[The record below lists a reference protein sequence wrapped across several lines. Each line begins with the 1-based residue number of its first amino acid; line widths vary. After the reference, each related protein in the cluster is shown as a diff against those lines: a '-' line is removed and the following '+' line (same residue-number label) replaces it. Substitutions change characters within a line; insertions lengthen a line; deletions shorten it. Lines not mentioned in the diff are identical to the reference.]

1 MKRFAPALMMLGAG
15 LAGCQSV
22 DSRVAVRGD
31 VVSESS
37 PVVSD
42 QESPRPLPIVVR
54 WQNMVARVRES
65 IREDNHR
72 AERSS
77 REQAQGLEL
86 TSVGMTVVR
95 QGDAREARE
104 TREARESRDESQSSS
119 VVHSGG
125 TDRTEKVKTLPRTTS
140 VVQVGASQPASST
153 EPKTTV
159 TTANAANAA
168 DLPAAPAPA
177 SEAGAAKFADAGEGQ
192 PSKTPT
198 RVVNSKRI
206 VVDYEIK
213 DVGPSGVSTVDLWYT
228 RDGHK
233 WDKCPV
239 GPQRTSPYILEVREE
254 GTYGITL
261 VASSGIG
268 LKKRPPRPGDAPQI
282 WIEVDTTKPLVRLTG
297 CRVGTGTE
305 ADSMTITW
313 KASDKHMTEKPIT
326 LSYAEQPDG
335 PWSTIVANM
344 ENTGMYVWKMPTNVP
359 QKMVIRMEAGDQAGN
374 VGLCQTREWV
384 MVDLAKPSVAIVNI
398 KPAAN

>member
-1 MKRFAPALMMLGAG
+1 MKRFAPALMMLSAG
-15 LAGCQSV
+15 LAGCQAV

-31 VVSESS
+31 IVSESS
-37 PVVSD
+37 PIVSD

-54 WQNMVARVRES
+54 WQNMMARVRENMQ
-65 IREDNHR
+65 DNGR
-72 AERSS
+72 RSERSS
-77 REQAQGLEL
+77 RENVQGLEL
-86 TSVGMTVVR
+86 TSVPMTVVR
-95 QGDAREARE
+95 QGEARE
-104 TREARESRDESQSSS
+104 ESQSSS
-119 VVHSGG
+119 VVQSSRM
-125 TDRTEKVKTLPRTTS
+125 DRSEKVKTLPSTTS
-140 VVQVGASQPASST
+140 IVQAGASQPAAKQDR
-153 EPKTTV
+153 EPGKQGEGETGRQ
-159 TTANAANAA
+159 AAATNAA
-168 DLPAAPAPA
+168 DGPVASAPG
-177 SEAGAAKFADAGEGQ
+177 SESGAAGKFADAGEAQ
-192 PSKTPT
+192 PGKTPT

-228 RDGHK
+228 RDGRK

-268 LKKRPPRPGDAPQI
+268 LKKRPPRPGDSPQI

-313 KASDKHMTEKPIT
+313 KASDKHLGDKPIT

-335 PWSTIVANM
+335 PWSTIAANM
-344 ENTGMYVWKMPTNVP
+344 ENTGMYVWKMPTSVP
-359 QKMVIRMEAGDQAGN
+359 QKMVIRMEVADLAGN
-374 VGLCQTREWV
+374 IGLSQTREPV

>member
-1 MKRFAPALMMLGAG
+1 MKRFTPALLLIGAG
-15 LAGCQSV
+15 LAGCQAV

-31 VVSESS
+31 IVSESS

-42 QESPRPLPIVVR
+42 QDSPRPLPIVVR
-54 WQNMVARVRES
+54 WHNMVTR
-65 IREDNHR
+65 IRENGRQPER
-72 AERSS
+72 APRDTV
-77 REQAQGLEL
+77 QVVEL
-86 TSVGMTVVR
+86 TSVPMTVVR
-95 QGDAREARE
+95 QGDAHDE
-104 TREARESRDESQSSS
+104 TSPKS

-125 TDRTEKVKTLPRTTS
+125 TDRSEKVKTLPSTTS
-140 VVQVGASQPASST
+140 IVQTGASQPASST
-153 EPKTTV
+153 EPKSTV
-159 TTANAANAA
+159 TTANAASAA
-168 DLPAAPAPA
+168 DLPAANTSTA
-177 SEAGAAKFADAGEGQ
+177 EAVGPKFADAGEAQ
-192 PSKTPT
+192 PGKTPT

-374 VGLCQTREWV
+374 IGLCQTREWV